1 VVAAV
6 EAERE
11 PVEHEG
17 QRYLPVSIESIRV
30 NSIPPFDLYLQA
42 GSAPPIVLYCERN
55 TLFTGKARRQL
66 ENNGVTLLYVRS
78 DNRSAY
84 NSYLAD
90 NLEKILKDTSLTVKK
105 KAVILYDCAQAV
117 VEDVLARPRSREGID
132 RGKTV
137 MRQTVDFMTSDDFM
151 LEHLLRTISC
161 DYYLYTH
168 SVNVVAYTVAL
179 ALEAGYHDRALLRE
193 LANGALLHDIGKS
206 AIPSAVLNKPGLL
219 TPEERE
225 QVEEHPRI
233 GYQLLIEQAAVGEI
247 ALDIVLHHHERIDG
261 GGYPERLR
269 ADRISPFVQMA
280 AIADVFDALTTD
292 RFHQKGRSTFEA
304 LSTMLKEMSD
314 ELDPELVRAFVE
326 MMGSPTRP

>member
-55 TLFTGKARRQL
+55 TLFTAKARRQL
-66 ENNGVTLLYVRS
+66 ENNRVTLLYVRS
-78 DNRSAY
+78 DNRTAY

-90 NLEKILKDTSLTVKK
+90 NLEKILKDASLTVKK

-179 ALEAGYHDRALLRE
+179 ALEAGYRDRALLRE

-206 AIPSAVLNKPGLL
+206 AIPAAVLNKPGPL

-233 GYQLLIEQAAVGEI
+233 GYQLLLEQAAVGEI

-261 GGYPERLR
+261 GGYPERLG